1 MYFTQDWHP
10 AEHVSFYTNHPG
22 TQPLEVIEIAGRPQ
36 VMWPPH
42 CIQDTPGAEI
52 LIAVPET
59 AETVRKGMNPEFDSY
74 SGFADDGGHKTELDK
89 LLQRD
94 GIKNLIVYGLA
105 TDYCVK
111 ATLLDALAAGYRVAL
126 RVDLCRGVDPETTAD
141 AIKEMKAAGAD
152 IVGNA

>member
-1 MYFTQDWHP
+1 
-10 AEHVSFYTNHPG
+10 
-22 TQPLEVIEIAGRPQ
+22 
-36 VMWPPH
+36 
-42 CIQDTPGAEI
+42 
-52 LIAVPET
+52 VPET

-94 GIKNLIVYGLA
+94 GIKNLIIYGLA

-126 RVDLCRGVDPETTAD
+126 RVDLCRGVDPETTAG
-141 AIKEMKAAGAD
+141 AITEMEAAGAD
-152 IVGNA
+152 IVRNA